1 MYKKIHDCFKD
12 ESSLASLMKLLKFET
27 DDIECC
33 SLKFY
38 LIPIKRKD
46 NKKLL
51 DSFVKFSNYAGNP
64 NVITSKIYQVLKS
77 NESEVWV
84 NSLKTEDIR
93 ALSKTWDLLIYISK
107 LLDLYQY
114 LKSNDIENATI
125 DEVIQSEL
133 NLEEQYKV
141 DIYTLQCLKTLADV
155 LNNCIGKIKN
165 NQTEISEFIMD
176 LAAYVD
182 R

>member
-1 MYKKIHDCFKD
+1 
-12 ESSLASLMKLLKFET
+12 MKLLKFER

-51 DSFVKFSNYAGNP
+51 DSFVKFGNYAGNP
-64 NVITSKIYQVLKS
+64 YVITSKIYQALKS
-77 NESEVWV
+77 NESEIWV

-107 LLDLYQY
+107 LLDLY
-114 LKSNDIENATI
+114 
-125 DEVIQSEL
+125 
-133 NLEEQYKV
+133 
-141 DIYTLQCLKTLADV
+141 
-155 LNNCIGKIKN
+155 
-165 NQTEISEFIMD
+165 
-176 LAAYVD
+176 
-182 R
+182 